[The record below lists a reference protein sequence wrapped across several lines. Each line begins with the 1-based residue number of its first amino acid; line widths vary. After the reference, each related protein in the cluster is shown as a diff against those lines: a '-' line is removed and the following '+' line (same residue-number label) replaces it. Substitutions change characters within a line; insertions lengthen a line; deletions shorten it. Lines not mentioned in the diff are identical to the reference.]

1 MIISLQ
7 NTYPEKLGKM
17 EGAMGVVWN
26 SLGRRNRI
34 NFAGGLRMH
43 RDGNRRDLVE
53 EGGMEG
59 EMTRIFGGAFEE

>member
-17 EGAMGVVWN
+17 EGSMGVVWN

-34 NFAGGLRMH
+34 KFA
-43 RDGNRRDLVE
+43 VE
-53 EGGMEG
+53 LGVGGMG
-59 EMTRIFGGAFEE
+59 IGRIGGGMKGASVGRDS

>member
-17 EGAMGVVWN
+17 EGSMGVVWN

-34 NFAGGLRMH
+34 KFA
-43 RDGNRRDLVE
+43 VE
-53 EGGMEG
+53 LAVGGMG
-59 EMTRIFGGAFEE
+59 IGGGMKGASVGRNS